1 MIRRDFFKAIAAAS
15 AAICAGRGAVAASPA
30 RKPTAPSSARP
41 LPKVAKKSPTL
52 EEDPQA
58 FIRELLKKAAAV
70 SFHRVAKVG
79 DLVVMEVEYV
89 YDEQGRYK
97 VNLNEEL
104 KQYLPDTAVIQ
115 TCEVTCELREDLV
128 DCTFHLGSREYA
140 PRVEPENRI
149 NIRWLCV

>member
-15 AAICAGRGAVAASPA
+15 AAIAVGRGSVAALPA
-30 RKPTAPSSARP
+30 RKPTS

-70 SFHRVAKVG
+70 SFHRVAKAG

-128 DCTFHLGSREYA
+128 DCTYHLGSREYA
-140 PRVEPENRI
+140 PRVEPEHRI